1 MARSDRL
8 PTDRNM
14 FGGEF
19 TPFRDMWNAVAGD
32 AGITTKRMRTMA
44 ADDAAEEARLTG
56 YLNEQIG
63 SSLKEAGLLATEPTD
78 RAQLLELDNK
88 RRRYSAL
95 AQHHDPAVRTAALS
109 QLAQI
114 SADPLLE
121 DIEATREARR
131 TEERGLRLERRNE
144 YKTELSTTAESL
156 RNAETEFN
164 TFTEMLN
171 GAGASSSV
179 VQARFRDLVG
189 LSGADVRG
197 ERGAMTLKLGPLGS
211 VNLGGEEDKTFSY
224 DEMLAASSGWY
235 RGQRSVLEQRMNAVA
250 QGATA
255 DGFAL
260 DTRTG
265 AVELEDLNEQY
276 SETRSRPS
284 RAGTDANPPPP
295 PEPTTEEQ
303 AREAGGAAVDAVY
316 GASKGVVEAVP
327 PLRWLRDRL
336 SLGMSSVDDAANGLR
351 GLDQRGFG
359 GGAPAPAPEAPFE
372 RDGTLNG
379 VYVPRRLRH
388 LFQRRARRPTND

>member
-8 PTDRNM
+8 PHDRNL

-19 TPFRDMWNAVAGD
+19 TPFRDMWNAVAAD

-44 ADDAAEEARLTG
+44 ADEAAEEARLTG
-56 YLNEQIG
+56 FLDEQIA
-63 SSLKEAGLLATEPTD
+63 SSLRDAGMLATEPTD
-78 RAQLLELDNK
+78 RAQLAELDSMRK
-88 RRRYSAL
+88 RYAAL
-95 AQHHDPAVRTAALS
+95 ATHHDPAVRTAALTK
-109 QLAQI
+109 LATI
-114 SADPLLE
+114 SADPVLT
-121 DIEATREARR
+121 DIEAARETQRQEQRA
-131 TEERGLRLERRNE
+131 LRLERRNE
-144 YKTELSTTAESL
+144 YKSELSSSAESL

-171 GAGASSSV
+171 EAGASSSV

-211 VNLGGEEDKTFSY
+211 VNLGGEDDKVFSY

-235 RGQRSVLEQRMNAVA
+235 RGQRSALEQRLNALA
-250 QGATA
+250 QAATN

-265 AVELEDLNEQY
+265 SVELEDLNELY
-276 SETRSRPS
+276 AENRSKPS
-284 RAGTDANPPPP
+284 RAATVANPPP

-303 AREAGGAAVDAVY
+303 AKEAASAAVDAIY
-316 GASKGVVEAVP
+316 GGSQGVVEAVP
-327 PLRWLRDRL
+327 PLKWLRDRL
-336 SLGMSSVDDAANGLR
+336 SYGLSSVHDAAGKLR
-351 GLDQRGFG
+351 ELDQ
-359 GGAPAPAPEAPFE
+359 GARTSSPAPAPEAPFE

-379 VYVPRRLRH
+379 VYIPRRLRH
-388 LFQRRARRPTND
+388 LFQRRQRRPTND